1 MRQAGFET
9 ETLDALRRIKPLT
22 PRLVACLELVDA
34 HATSKE
40 IAQQLGI
47 SPHTVDARMRRAIT
61 ILGVR
66 NRREAAMLWRSALEY
81 QRKEMERS
89 TGLPGRRCLNITNMA
104 RPRFQPT
111 LARLPKKGK
120 NM

>member
-9 ETLDALRRIKPLT
+9 ETQDALHRIKRLT

-81 QRKEMERS
+81 QRKEMERFKVS
-89 TGLPGRRCLNITNMA
+89 SAPRGSKIANVA
-104 RPRFQPT
+104 RYRFQPFRMRRT
-111 LARLPKKGK
+111 TGGK
-120 NM
+120 I